1 MFVNSKAISRG
12 KLVYCF
18 IRISTTIINEQVQTF
33 LSWRCDASNKVGAH
47 FEGPGTNH
55 SFGNPSLAGFEE

>member
-1 MFVNSKAISRG
+1 M
-12 KLVYCF
+12 VYCF
-18 IRISTTIINEQVQTF
+18 IRISTKISIINELVQTF
-33 LSWRCDASNKVGAH
+33 LSWRCETSNKVGAH

>member
-1 MFVNSKAISRG
+1 MVS
-12 KLVYCF
+12 CF
-18 IRISTTIINEQVQTF
+18 IRISTKILIINEQVQTF